1 MNKYFIVDISGR
13 QYLAE
18 PGKTLTVD
26 HLGDVK
32 TLECDVLMSSGDGKV
47 EVGTPFLKN
56 KAVFDVLEVVR
67 EKKVRV
73 ATYKAKARTR
83 KVRGSRRIVSKISL
97 KA

>member
-1 MNKYFIVDISGR
+1 MVVNISGR

-18 PGKTLTVD
+18 EGKILTVD

-32 TLECDVLMSSGDGKV
+32 SIEAEVLLSVNDGKV
-47 EVGTPFLKN
+47 EIGVPTLKS
-56 KAVFDVLEVVR
+56 KAVFDVLETVR

-97 KA
+97 KV